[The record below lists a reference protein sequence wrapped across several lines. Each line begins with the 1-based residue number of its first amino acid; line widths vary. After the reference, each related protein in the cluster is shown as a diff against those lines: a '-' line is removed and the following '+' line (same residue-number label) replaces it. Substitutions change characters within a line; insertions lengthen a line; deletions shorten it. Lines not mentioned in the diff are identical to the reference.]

1 MPPVGGGRLRVESV
15 AGFPWNRWQVS
26 RGISGNFR
34 VEQVAGFAWKQWQ
47 VWRGIRTGA
56 PPPNMSFSTW
66 GVLTGDATYQR
77 TPISMISLGKWAPLK
92 LTAIVALPHDAPLLI
107 EGEHTSN

>member
-34 VEQVAGFAWKQWQ
+34 VEQVAGFAWNQWQ
-47 VWRGIRTGA
+47 VWRGIRTWT
-56 PPPNMSFSTW
+56 PRSSMSSSTW
-66 GVLTGDATYQR
+66 RVLSGYATYQR

-92 LTAIVALPHDAPLLI
+92 LTAIVALPHDALVVMK
-107 EGEHTSN
+107 GNHTAT